1 MGLFTLPRGLAAA
14 AAAFL
19 VVRAC
24 GPAPSS
30 NGFVY
35 PISPKAAGWAPATWT
50 QDQGVDIN
58 APCGTTLV
66 AVSSGQIIGEGISG
80 FGKYA
85 PELLAD
91 AGPLKD
97 RMIYYGHVQRDL
109 VPVGAHV
116 KAGQPIAE
124 VGTLGI
130 SRGCHVE
137 MGVSELGSTYVPT
150 YHATSATM
158 LKLLTDAYQS

>member
-1 MGLFTLPRGLAAA
+1 MGLFSLRRGLLAAA
-14 AAAFL
+14 TAFAA
-19 VVRAC
+19 VSAC
-24 GPAPSS
+24 GPAANPT
-30 NGFVY
+30 GFVY
-35 PISPKAAGWAPATWT
+35 PISPKTAGWAPPTWT

-85 PELLAD
+85 PQLLAD
-91 AGPLKD
+91 SGPLKD

-109 VPVGAHV
+109 VA
-116 KAGQPIAE
+116 
-124 VGTLGI
+124 
-130 SRGCHVE
+130 RGCHVE
-137 MGVSELGSTYVPT
+137 MGVSKLGSTDVPA